1 LESSGQG
8 ILFSKETAW
17 LFKPRI
23 EALTSTRVFDSV
35 LELMSILHGLS
46 ISHNI
51 HILSNVSF
59 PEDKQNFSSRRL
71 EKAFDFMRSNYNK
84 ELSLEDVSNIVNMP
98 EVSFS
103 RFIKKRTGRTF
114 IESLNEIRLGH
125 ATRLL
130 IDTTQTVAEIS
141 FNCGFNNLS
150 YFNRIFK
157 KRNSCTPKE
166 YRENYSG
173 IKIFI

>member
-1 LESSGQG
+1 M
-8 ILFSKETAW
+8 
-17 LFKPRI
+17 
-23 EALTSTRVFDSV
+23 SV
-35 LELMSILHGLS
+35 LNGLS
-46 ISHNI
+46 MAQNS
-51 HILSNVSF
+51 HILSNASF
-59 PEDKQNFSSRRL
+59 YEDTQNFNSRRL

-84 ELSLEDVSNIVNMP
+84 GISLEDVSNVVNMP
-98 EVSFS
+98 QVSFS

-114 IESLNEIRLGH
+114 IESLNDIRLGH

-130 IDTTQTVAEIS
+130 IDTTQTIAEIS

-166 YRENYSG
+166 YRDNYAG